1 MSFTSR
7 DKLGLTESILVL
19 DIIFCCIPD
28 IEYVDYVHIVLVS
41 LKQLSRKHKKCQ
53 DENIE
58 RHGIVSIYPR
68 SNKEREETKRSHI
81 MLQTRDNV
89 QYYCQ

>member
-1 MSFTSR
+1 M
-7 DKLGLTESILVL
+7 VL

-28 IEYVDYVHIVLVS
+28 IECDVHDVHIVLVS

-58 RHGIVSIYPR
+58 RQGIVTIYPR
-68 SNKEREETKRSHI
+68 SNKEREETKRSHNI
-81 MLQTRDNV
+81 
-89 QYYCQ
+89 QYHVTHCG